1 MYLHTG
7 VPQRS
12 ACNCIRRLFVD
23 IFPSVFNLVNGKPQ
37 SLYIASKISLVWK
50 QTASNDALIIC
61 CFVVN
66 AVSPQIILWNVFNQT
81 IYIYI
86 YASYKSRKNL

>member
-1 MYLHTG
+1 MYNHKLVEKMFNEIYLHTG

-12 ACNCIRRLFVD
+12 ACNCIRRLLVD

-37 SLYIASKISLVWK
+37 SLNIASTISLVWK

-66 AVSPQIILWNVFNQT
+66 AVRPQIIL
-81 IYIYI
+81 
-86 YASYKSRKNL
+86 YKMFQ